1 MDCEACRAELKAV
14 RERMT
19 ELSESTSESFRDIW
33 VAINK
38 LKDNHNG
45 HDKTILLLTQSIEFM
60 SKELTKSIT
69 ALSEALSGHLK
80 EEEQERKDTIKE
92 LKSLGWKVMTAIVL
106 TGIAATFGIKFIGG

>member
-1 MDCEACRAELKAV
+1 MDCEACKAELNTVK
-14 RERMT
+14 ERMS
-19 ELSESTSESFRDIW
+19 ELSDSTSASFRDIW
-33 VAINK
+33 VEINK

-69 ALSEALSGHLK
+69 ALSEALGGHLK

-92 LKSLGWKVMTAIVL
+92 LKALGWKVIGAIFL
-106 TGIAATFGIKFIGG
+106 TGIAAVFGIKFIGG